1 MDHATAARA
10 ALRRDER
17 RVVFASALGTTFEWY
32 DFYLYGALA
41 DIIGRRF
48 FAELDPGS
56 GFIFAMLAFAAGFV
70 VRPFGALL
78 FGRLGDMIGRKYTF
92 LVTILL
98 MGMSTFVVGLLPD
111 YASIGVAAPIILI
124 AVRLLQGL
132 AVGGEYGGA
141 ATYVAEHAPRH
152 RRGAYTG
159 WVQTTATLG
168 LLLSLALTLGLREA
182 LGAAAFEDWGWRL
195 CFLVS
200 LVLLATSI
208 WIRLRLPESPAF
220 MRIKREG
227 RISKAPLTEAF
238 GYGANLQTVLL
249 ALFGL
254 TAGQGVVWY
263 CGQFYVLLFLTQ
275 TLKIDGVTAGLL
287 MGVALLLTMPCFWL
301 AGALSDRI
309 GRKPVILGGLA
320 FAVVAYFPAFH
331 ALAAAGNP
339 QLAAATAR
347 TPIVLVADA
356 RGCAFQFNPLG
367 TTRFDSSCDIAR
379 QLLAAAAVDYAERD
393 GRGLARIRVGRDV
406 IPVFDGKALPDAV
419 YASTLQQLQ
428 ARLARALRAAG
439 YPARADP
446 ARIDRVRIVLLLALL
461 SADVALVYGPL
472 AAALV
477 ELFPTR
483 IRYTSLSLPYHIGNG
498 WFGGMLP
505 TIAFALVAEHGNIYQ
520 GLWYP
525 VAVAALSIAVALPWL
540 PETSRRDIY
549 AHD

>member
-1 MDHATAARA
+1 MVRPGMTDPARA
-10 ALRRDER
+10 RDER

-41 DIIGRRF
+41 EIIGRRF
-48 FAELDPGS
+48 FADLDPGS

-152 RRGAYTG
+152 RRGAFTG

-182 LGAAAFEDWGWRL
+182 LGEAVFEDWGWRL

-200 LVLLATSI
+200 LVLLGTSV
-208 WIRLRLPESPAF
+208 WIRLHLPESPAF

-238 GYGANLQTVLL
+238 GYGANLQNVLL

-287 MGVALLLTMPCFWL
+287 MGIALLLAMPCFWL

-309 GRKPVILGGLA
+309 GRKPVILGGML
-320 FAVVAYFPAFH
+320 FAVVAYFPVFH
-331 ALAAAGNP
+331 ALTAAGNP

-347 TPIVLVADA
+347 TPVVLVADA
-356 RGCAFQFNPLG
+356 RDCAFQFNPLG

-379 QLLAAAAVDYAERD
+379 QLLAASAVDYGERD
-393 GRGLARIRVGRDV
+393 GHGLARIRVGHDV
-406 IPVFDGKALPDAV
+406 IPVFDGKRLGDDA
-419 YASTLQQLQ
+419 YASSMQRLQV
-428 ARLARALRAAG
+428 RLAQTLRAAG

-446 ARIDRVRIVLLLALL
+446 ARIDRVRMVLLLALL
-461 SADVALVYGPL
+461 SAGVALVYGPL

>member
-1 MDHATAARA
+1 MSAPAK
-10 ALRRDER
+10 RRDGR

-41 DIIGRRF
+41 ETIGRRF
-48 FAELDPGS
+48 FAGLDPGS
-56 GFIFAMLAFAAGFV
+56 GFIFALLAFAAGFV
-70 VRPFGALL
+70 VRPFGAIV

-98 MGMSTFVVGLLPD
+98 MGLSTFVVGLLPD
-111 YASIGVAAPIILI
+111 YASIGVAAPIILV

-141 ATYVAEHAPRH
+141 ATYVGEHAPRR

-168 LLLSLALTLGLREA
+168 LLLSLAMTLGLREA
-182 LGAAAFEDWGWRL
+182 LGTAVFEDWGWRL

-200 LVLLATSI
+200 LVLLGTSV
-208 WIRLRLPESPAF
+208 WIRLHLPESPAF

-227 RISKAPLTEAF
+227 RIAKAPLTEAF
-238 GYGANLQTVLL
+238 GYGANVRNVLL

-263 CGQFYVLLFLTQ
+263 GSQFYALLFLTQ
-275 TLKIDGVTAGLL
+275 TLKLDGVSAGLL
-287 MGVALLLTMPCFWL
+287 MGAALLLAMPCFWL

-309 GRKPVILGGLA
+309 GRKPVIVGGLL
-320 FAVVAYFPAFH
+320 FAVFGYFPVFH

-339 QLAAATAR
+339 QLVAASAR
-347 TPIVLVADA
+347 TPVTLVADP
-356 RGCAFQFNPLG
+356 RDCSFQFNPLG
-367 TTRFDSSCDIAR
+367 IVRFDSSCDVAR
-379 QLLAAAAVDYAERD
+379 QLLAGAAVDYRQGSAP
-393 GRGLARIRVGRDV
+393 GLAHIHVGASDLA
-406 IPVFDGKALPDAV
+406 VFDGKGLPDDA
-419 YASTLQQLQ
+419 YAASLTRLHGQLEQ
-428 ARLARALRAAG
+428 ALRAAG

-461 SADVALVYGPL
+461 AAGVALVYGPL
-472 AAALV
+472 AAALI

-498 WFGGMLP
+498 WFGGLLP
-505 TIAFALVAEHGNIYQ
+505 TIAFALVAEHGSIYQ

-525 VAVAALSIAVALPWL
+525 VAVAGLSAGVALLWL
-540 PETSRRDIY
+540 PETYQRDIY